1 MSTTTRT
8 TAAADQT
15 TALHSSSGWRVVDI
29 VVAAVLGIAV
39 GLIFIA
45 FNYTGANLFDPLS
58 AVLPGLGGLIVG
70 VWLIGGPLGGLII
83 RKPGAAVLVEVL
95 AATVSVLP
103 GNKWGISTLW
113 SGLAQGFGAELVFAL
128 FLYRAW
134 RLPVAMLAG
143 AGAGVGAWILEY
155 GLGNHAM
162 SLGFNITYL
171 VCLIISGA
179 LLAGALSWALTR
191 ALARTGV
198 LSRFPSG
205 REA

>member
-8 TAAADQT
+8 TAAAADET

-70 VWLIGGPLGGLII
+70 VWLIGGPLG
-83 RKPGAAVLVEVL
+83 AMLVEVL

-143 AGAGVGAWILEY
+143 AGAGVGAWILEF